1 MLSNTAPPPPP
12 PPSLCRVELDR
23 LWRCGERRASL
34 RRACATR
41 DHAQTAPPALP
52 PPVTLRPA
60 RAPRPAGAMAEQ
72 RPRRRVCCGSQRR
85 RARERRLGFRLR
97 GGSRGATPPHDS
109 HQGPPSPSH
118 QPPPFLAC
126 PPSPA
131 RHPPPLGLPAPW
143 PPPRATAHHPP
154 NPLPLPRHPPPDPR
168 HSRRPGPDR
177 PGPNAERTGRGG
189 RARPGRDRP
198 LGPRPA
204 CFSISP
210 LCPAPKR
217 SATPP
222 SPPPL
227 SDFRSF
233 S

>member
-1 MLSNTAPPPPP
+1 MPNCASLCLLASHPEHHLLPAVAALEAWTDMIVTSACRRDARDAFEHGAPPPP

-118 QPPPFLAC
+118 QPPPPSPVPLAC
-126 PPSPA
+126 AAPTPS
-131 RHPPPLGLPAPW
+131 R
-143 PPPRATAHHPP
+143 PPRAMASS
-154 NPLPLPRHPPPDPR
+154 PRHCSSPPQP
-168 HSRRPGPDR
+168 
-177 PGPNAERTGRGG
+177 
-189 RARPGRDRP
+189 
-198 LGPRPA
+198 
-204 CFSISP
+204 
-210 LCPAPKR
+210 PAP
-217 SATPP
+217 APP
-222 SPPPL
+222 SASRSPP
-227 SDFRSF
+227 
-233 S
+233 